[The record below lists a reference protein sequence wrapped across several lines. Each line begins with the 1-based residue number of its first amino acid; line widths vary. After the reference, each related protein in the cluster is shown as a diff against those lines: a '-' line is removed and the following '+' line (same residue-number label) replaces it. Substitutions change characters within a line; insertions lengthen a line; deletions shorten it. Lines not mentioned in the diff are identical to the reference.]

1 MVWRVRE
8 VVLVHR
14 LFFEWGSNNHC
25 PPANATRVNNLVNN
39 SSFIIIIPQ

>member
-14 LFFEWGSNNHC
+14 LLFEWDSGNHY
-25 PPANATRVNNLVNN
+25 PPADATRV
-39 SSFIIIIPQ
+39 I